1 MSAARDIPD
10 GLSMI
15 FQQLLAEDPAWF
27 RQIQAEHALHAANRH
42 ALLGPVVRGLQLL
55 HDYWAYKGVGT
66 LRREVRGFMTQWD
79 FQASQRKAPAHEMT
93 RLAAFLL
100 LFVADQDG
108 ASQQAEA
115 APGLFSAYEESRSF
129 VVPPPKLTQAM
140 AQAYAQH
147 IRTAYNSLH
156 SPFAVWTAQSS
167 EQNLLVLQA
176 LHHHSGYAQT
186 KLVALT
192 CLRIIKD
199 AQWRLETVSSAAAV
213 SRSWRN
219 LFQTSCKGNK
229 LVRALAQLILMKTRP
244 GANLE
249 DKWLGLRRDF
259 WRAAQMAGPAA
270 MIRWPSQPASP
281 FMPAVA

>member
-1 MSAARDIPD
+1 MSPASDIPD
-10 GLSMI
+10 DLSTI
-15 FQQLLAEDPAWF
+15 FMALLAESPVWLG
-27 RQIQAEHALHAANRH
+27 QIQAERTLHAANRH

-66 LRREVRGFMTQWD
+66 LRSEVRGFMTQWD
-79 FQASQRKAPAHEMT
+79 FQASQRKAPIHEMT

-100 LFVADQDG
+100 FFVADEDG
-108 ASQQAEA
+108 AAQQTDAI
-115 APGLFSAYEESRSF
+115 PGLFSASEESRSL
-129 VVPPPKLTQAM
+129 VVPPLKLTQAM
-140 AQAYAQH
+140 AHAYAQH
-147 IRTAYNSLH
+147 VRTAYNSLH
-156 SPFAVWTAQSS
+156 SPFAVWTEQTS

-199 AQWRLETVSSAAAV
+199 AQWRMETVSAAAAV
-213 SRSWRN
+213 SRSWRT
-219 LFQTSCKGNK
+219 LFQASCTGNK

-244 GANLE
+244 GSNLE

-270 MIRWPSQPASP
+270 MNRWPSHPASP
-281 FMPAVA
+281 FRPAA